1 MLKGTIDQWKKD
13 NQEVYESQITNF
25 MIAKSTGNDVGSLAI
40 GDNKE
45 FKKRIN
51 LMFDNLGENEVLKK
65 MHIAPGKFS
74 QYLPEEIIELSPEM
88 KKEANE
94 YNKTLHRLVFRRR
107 ARNQPPPSGICK
119 RKMLLIW

>member
-65 MHIAPGKFS
+65 CIL
-74 QYLPEEIIELSPEM
+74 LPENFHNIFQ
-88 KKEANE
+88 KK
-94 YNKTLHRLVFRRR
+94 L
-107 ARNQPPPSGICK
+107 
-119 RKMLLIW
+119 